1 MWKQAGRGGARACLE
16 ARCDCAELLGQ
27 RGGGTVVLRHTVW
40 PSHYSGLLHGFVRVN
55 FVDGFGGVC
64 AWMFCG
70 GSLRSIGNVI

>member
-16 ARCDCAELLGQ
+16 ARCDRAELLGQ

-55 FVDGFGGVC
+55 FVDGFGGGLCLDVF
-64 AWMFCG
+64 WVFCF
-70 GSLRSIGNVI
+70 VFEE